1 MTCLKWCVIQLNR
14 EEENVR
20 KGKGGNDIIICVED
34 SLGWQN
40 ALIDEASV
48 QFRLTTKKGVPIR
61 VHPFCLNDPAKMVRY
76 STNKERER
84 CIL

>member
-1 MTCLKWCVIQLNR
+1 M
-14 EEENVR
+14 
-20 KGKGGNDIIICVED
+20 IICVEN

-61 VHPFCLNDPAKMVRY
+61 ARPFCRLEMLIEFVKKLWYVLIAG
-76 STNKERER
+76 
-84 CIL
+84 L